1 MALFSKI
8 TDPDEVARVKALA
21 SKTSGRLNA
30 RMHEYNDMLVG
41 LPADEVMEVEPDESE
56 TVRGL
61 ALRFSRAA
69 KRLHMD
75 DVKTWAVNG
84 ILYVGRGAVQE
95 PAQTAPKKAR
105 KSKAVLQVV
114 EQSSI

>member
-1 MALFSKI
+1 MAQFSVI
-8 TDPDEVARVKALA
+8 TDPDEVARVTALR
-21 SKTSGRLNA
+21 SKSSGRLNA
-30 RMHEYNDMLVG
+30 RMVEYNDMLVG

-84 ILYVGRGAVQE
+84 ILYVGRGVVQE
-95 PAQTAPKKAR
+95 SPARPTTKTR
-105 KSKAVLQVV
+105 KQKVLQVV
-114 EQSSI
+114 EQSSL